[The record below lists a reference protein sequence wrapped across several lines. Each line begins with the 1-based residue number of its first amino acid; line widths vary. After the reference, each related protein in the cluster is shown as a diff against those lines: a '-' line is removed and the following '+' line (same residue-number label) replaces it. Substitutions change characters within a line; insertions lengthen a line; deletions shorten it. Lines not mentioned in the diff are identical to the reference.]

1 MAKTKSRRNISK
13 KRNNSRNKKYM
24 RKSKKNNFLKRL
36 KKSSQKAIPVV
47 ARGLKNVGST
57 VENIAVKS
65 EPIVTKGLDTIY
77 GTMATGFDMG
87 IKGVKK
93 GVKMISKK

>member
-1 MAKTKSRRNISK
+1 MAKTKSRRNSSRSK
-13 KRNNSRNKKYM
+13 KYL
-24 RKSKKNNFLKRL
+24 RKSKKNNFLKNL
-36 KKSSQKAIPVV
+36 KNSSKKAIPAV

-57 VENIAVKS
+57 VKNIAVKS

-77 GTMATGFDMG
+77 GTMAKGVNMG
-87 IKGVKK
+87 IK